1 MLTQYLVRKLALFVP
16 TLLLVSAIIFGL
28 IRAIPGDPALLMVG
42 DLQSPEVVEQVRREM
57 GLDRPLIVQY
67 GLWLRDLLTGD
78 WGVSL
83 RTDEP
88 VLELLLRRFQVTAV
102 VVVCAVSAAAVIGGA
117 LGVYAAFRQ
126 GRWADRLISALAI
139 SIVSTPAFWIGLI
152 LLYVFAISLGW
163 LPVIGYAPQAE
174 ATGIA
179 PFVLPIATL
188 ILTESA
194 AVARITRAT
203 TLEVMT
209 ADYVTYARA
218 KGFGERTVMF
228 KHVLKNAAAPTLT
241 LIGLLLGNLL
251 GGAAVIET
259 VFTLLGL
266 GSALV
271 EAIYARDYPVIQG
284 ALVFITC
291 AYLLVNLAVD
301 LIYPLLDPRV
311 KL

>member
-1 MLTQYLVRKLALFVP
+1 M
-16 TLLLVSAIIFGL
+16 
-28 IRAIPGDPALLMVG
+28 
-42 DLQSPEVVEQVRREM
+42 
-57 GLDRPLIVQY
+57 
-67 GLWLRDLLTGD
+67 
-78 WGVSL
+78 
-83 RTDEP
+83 
-88 VLELLLRRFQVTAV
+88 
-102 VVVCAVSAAAVIGGA
+102 
-117 LGVYAAFRQ
+117 
-126 GRWADRLISALAI
+126 
-139 SIVSTPAFWIGLI
+139 
-152 LLYVFAISLGW
+152 FAISLGW

-241 LIGLLLGNLL
+241 LVGLLLGNLL